1 MIIDSTGVGI
11 GVTPILPLHV
21 KGSQEQ
27 LTISEG
33 ATRGATFDYRSS
45 TGNLNIS
52 TNGANARSAP
62 QFTLDLNG
70 NVGIG
75 TATIANESDHKKLK
89 ISGASGTGAGIIE
102 FADGSNNIDGAIFS
116 DDGHLFIVADRDD
129 ATADSTI
136 RFRVDGSSEK
146 MRLTSAGNL
155 GLGTSSPSYNMEI
168 FGSVNTFLQISQAGD
183 AVAGHLIGRASSKN
197 LRIQNSENADI
208 GLWTNN
214 TERVLI
220 DSIGDVTINSS
231 TTGVGRLGHY
241 VNQYVT
247 LADDASIQIQS
258 GAVGMFQVH
267 LYERGSGAGAIF
279 HCNYDGTTALVNQFV
294 AGGNGFSTGDSDGY
308 YCLFKNDN
316 AHVVTFKNRN
326 GTSRT
331 FHIMIIGAEV

>member
-1 MIIDSTGVGI
+1 
-11 GVTPILPLHV
+11 
-21 KGSQEQ
+21 
-27 LTISEG
+27 
-33 ATRGATFDYRSS
+33 
-45 TGNLNIS
+45 
-52 TNGANARSAP
+52 
-62 QFTLDLNG
+62 
-70 NVGIG
+70 
-75 TATIANESDHKKLK
+75 
-89 ISGASGTGAGIIE
+89 
-102 FADGSNNIDGAIFS
+102 
-116 DDGHLFIVADRDD
+116 
-129 ATADSTI
+129 
-136 RFRVDGSSEK
+136 
-146 MRLTSAGNL
+146 
-155 GLGTSSPSYNMEI
+155 MEI
-168 FGSVNTFLQISQAGD
+168 FGSGNTFLQITQSGD
-183 AVAGHLIGRASSKN
+183 AVAGHLIGRSSSKN

-214 TERVLI
+214 SERVLI

-241 VNQYVT
+241 INQYVT

-279 HCNYDGTTALVNQFV
+279 HCDYDGATALKTQFP
-294 AGGNGFSTGDSDGY
+294 AGGAGFSTNDDDGY